1 MVVCPAPSN
10 RERARGDCGVTLD
23 LRASKPLVGFRL
35 LLLPCRTLFALWPW
49 CLFERGWIVQ
59 FCFYWLLRNAEN
71 YRVFDGP
78 ICVE

>member
-10 RERARGDCGVTLD
+10 RERARGVCSVTLD
-23 LRASKPLVGFRL
+23 LRASKPLVDSVYSCCLAALYL
-35 LLLPCRTLFALWPW
+35 LYGLGG
-49 CLFERGWIVQ
+49 LFERGWIVQ
-59 FCFYWLLRNAEN
+59 LCFYWLLRNAEN